1 MMLLKKFFSTTSLV
15 LSIFQKQIAY
25 PNRIGENIAKNI
37 KMINKTWKNMW
48 KMIPM
53 NGDTA
58 SMLTN
63 LNHANIIATAP
74 IAML

>member
-15 LSIFQKQIAY
+15 LSIFQKQMAY
-25 PNRIGENIAKNI
+25 PNRIGENMAKNI
-37 KMINKTWKNMW
+37 RIISKTWKNMW

-53 NGDTA
+53 NGETA

-63 LNHANIIATAP
+63 LNQANIIATAP
-74 IAML
+74 MAML